1 MAITQSELRDLLT
14 EYRRENWLGIQ
25 TPEWQQRIVESMIG
39 PVGVEPHVLQRI
51 APYWKMPPDAKI
63 LDVGSGVG
71 GFVVACRQRGL
82 RAFGIEPDRIG
93 QGSQLTSVQIARRR
107 LDDAAFVVGIG
118 EQLPFPDDAFD
129 LVVLDQVIEH
139 VMDQA
144 AVLREAL
151 RVIKA
156 GGLVYIACPNYLRF
170 YEPHYK
176 ILWFPLM
183 PKWLGRFYLRLRGR
197 NPAMLGQLNYTTNW
211 RVHALIRRLDA
222 GRAADLN
229 RERFLKKCS
238 EGGFASMRARLVSG
252 LIRTPVL
259 GGIILNAALF
269 YFRLREGGSETII
282 FPRKRSTV

>member
-1 MAITQSELRDLLT
+1 MAITQSELRDLLM
-14 EYRRENWLGIQ
+14 EYRRENWRGIQ
-25 TPEWQQRIVESMIG
+25 TPEWQKRIVESMIG

-51 APYWKMPPDAKI
+51 APYWKMQPDAKI
-63 LDVGSGVG
+63 LDIGSGVG
-71 GFVVACRQRGL
+71 GFVVACRQCGL
-82 RAFGIEPDRIG
+82 RAFGVEPDRIG

-107 LDDAAFVVGIG
+107 LDDTAFVVGVG
-118 EQLPFPDDAFD
+118 EQLPFPDNAFD

-151 RVIKA
+151 RVVKP
-156 GGLVYIACPNYLRF
+156 GGLIYIACPNYLRF

-176 ILWFPLM
+176 VLWFPLL
-183 PKWLGRFYLRLRGR
+183 PKWLGRFYLRMRGR
-197 NPAMLGQLNYTTNW
+197 NPAMLRQLNYTTNW

-222 GRAADLN
+222 ERGADLN

-252 LIRTPVL
+252 LIRTPIL
-259 GGIILNAALF
+259 GGIILNATLF
-269 YFRLREGGSETII
+269 YLRLREGGSETII
-282 FPRKRSTV
+282 FPRKRRAV